1 MDVRKTYK
9 LFVNGEFVR
18 SESGR
23 AYRPDGGGV
32 NVPRGSRKD
41 LRDAVRA
48 ARTAFPGWSG
58 RTAMNRGQIIYRAA
72 EMLDGRAAQFVE
84 LLGGG
89 ARARRELDQS
99 VETLVWY
106 AGWTDKLP
114 QVTGTVNPVAGPYFN
129 FTIPEPTGVV
139 GIVAPEEGPLLG
151 LVRRLAPALG
161 GGNVVVAV
169 AAESGP
175 LPALTLAEVFATS
188 DVPAGVVNILS
199 GQRKELLPWLAS
211 HMDVNAIDVAGCTA
225 GELKAV
231 EESAAANVKRV
242 IKLAEDER
250 SPYLIAAFMEM
261 KTVWHPIG
269 V

>member
-9 LFVNGEFVR
+9 LYVNGEFVR

-48 ARTAFPGWSG
+48 ARTAFDGWAG
-58 RTAMNRGQIIYRAA
+58 RTAMNRGQILYRAA

-89 ARARRELDQS
+89 ARARRELDHS
-99 VETLVWY
+99 VETLIWY

-114 QVTGTVNPVAGPYFN
+114 QVMGTVNPVAGPYFN

-139 GIVAPEEGPLLG
+139 AVLAPDEPPLLG
-151 LVRRLAPALG
+151 LVTRLLPPLV
-161 GGNVVVAV
+161 GGNAVVAV
-169 AAESGP
+169 ASEQRP
-175 LPALTLAEVFATS
+175 LASIELAEAIATS
-188 DVPAGVVNILS
+188 DLPGGVVNLLTGFRS
-199 GQRKELLPWLAS
+199 ELAPVLAA
-211 HMDVNAIDVAGCTA
+211 HMDVNALDLGAANG
-225 GELKAV
+225 
-231 EESAAANVKRV
+231 AAAELEQLAAENVKRV
-242 IKLAEDER
+242 VHGGVDVQ
-250 SPYLIAAFMEM
+250 SPWEIASFLEL

-269 V
+269 Q